1 MILEKFRNSSR
12 VIAQSMV
19 LIIKVDNGIE
29 AGQLSWLER
38 RANNANVAGSIPVL
52 AILFSKHIKVDAY
65 GTCTCGEGAEL
76 TNGVCACPDGLILD
90 GSGTICYNGIDST
103 FDQTQEGF

>member
-1 MILEKFRNSSR
+1 M
-12 VIAQSMV
+12 
-19 LIIKVDNGIE
+19 
-29 AGQLSWLER
+29 
-38 RANNANVAGSIPVL
+38 
-52 AILFSKHIKVDAY
+52 KVDAY